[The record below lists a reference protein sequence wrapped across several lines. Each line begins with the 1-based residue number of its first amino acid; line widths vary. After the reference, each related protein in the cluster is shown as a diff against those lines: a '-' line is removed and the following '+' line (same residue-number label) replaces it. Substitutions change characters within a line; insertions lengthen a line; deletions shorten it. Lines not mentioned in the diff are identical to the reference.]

1 MFEIQDLRYYSGGRG
16 PNIQVRSQ
24 VITNVP
30 AIILQ
35 VAILSL
41 RIEQRCRQYL
51 KTICH
56 GYPRAAP
63 TDLHAFMGMEIFEPT
78 DLWKAASG

>member
-1 MFEIQDLRYYSGGRG
+1 MLLLRLFSTIHSR
-16 PNIQVRSQ
+16 
-24 VITNVP
+24 TNVY
-30 AIILQ
+30 ALQ

-41 RIEQRCRQYL
+41 RMVAVL
-51 KTICH
+51 VTICH
-56 GYPRAAP
+56 GYPRATP